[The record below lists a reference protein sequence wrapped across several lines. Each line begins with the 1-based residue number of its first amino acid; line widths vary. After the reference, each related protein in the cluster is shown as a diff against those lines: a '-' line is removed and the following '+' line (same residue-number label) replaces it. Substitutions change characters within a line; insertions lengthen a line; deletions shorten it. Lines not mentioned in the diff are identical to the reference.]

1 MSWWQ
6 WVLIVLALGILG
18 VIGMEIPDLL
28 RYLRIKRMYEGGATM
43 CLAIP
48 GKLVELPAER
58 PQFAIVEVA
67 GVRRQVNID
76 LLSDEPL
83 ESGDWVL
90 IHVGFA
96 MSKISEAGAAE
107 QMRLLAML
115 GEDAA
120 AMEEIEGYDFGQ
132 TAGEVGVM
140 KYVDEYPR
148 SAPHPAGGRRDPP
161 PGEPR
166 PPLPDH
172 GGLRRPHP
180 RHLPLRPR
188 PTSCPRTSS

>member
-1 MSWWQ
+1 
-6 WVLIVLALGILG
+6 
-18 VIGMEIPDLL
+18 
-28 RYLRIKRMYEGGATM
+28 M

-76 LLSDEPL
+76 LLSEEPL

-107 QMRLLAML
+107 QNRLLAML

-132 TAGEVGVM
+132 KPERWA
-140 KYVDEYPR
+140 
-148 SAPHPAGGRRDPP
+148 S
-161 PGEPR
+161 
-166 PPLPDH
+166 
-172 GGLRRPHP
+172 
-180 RHLPLRPR
+180 
-188 PTSCPRTSS
+188 